1 MRWRRMVGAPGLGG
15 CGTRYSELVT
25 GWHPLM
31 LVSLVIRDVVLIE
44 RLVLAFRPGLG
55 VLTGETGAGKSILLD
70 ALGLALGARGDS
82 GLVRRGAEQA
92 AVTAEFQVPDSHPVF
107 GVLRDQGLDS
117 ADTLTLRRVIS
128 VDGRSRAFVNDQPI
142 GVALLRRLG
151 EELVEVHGQF
161 DSHGLLDPRTH
172 GGVLDAYADLET
184 MAARVAAAWRAWR
197 QVEQARV
204 QAAVD
209 ADRARAEEDWLR
221 HAVAELDQ
229 LEPCPGEEK
238 GLAETRAVLMHRE
251 KLMEAINAAYAD
263 LGGERGAERA
273 VAGALRQLGRAAD
286 KAGGRL
292 DPVIAALDRAGAE
305 LAEGVS
311 LLRGVSADLEIDGG
325 TLDTVEE
332 RLFALRAAARK
343 HSVDVD
349 GLAGLRTDLARRLAL
364 IEDQG
369 SVLSRLAREA
379 GVARSAY
386 LEAAEALSRQRRDA
400 AGRLDGALARELPPL
415 KLERARFVTSAEAL
429 LEGEWGAAGIDR
441 VSFKIATNPGASPGP
456 LNKIASGGELARFML
471 ALKVVLARTGSVPTL
486 IFDEVDAGIGGAVA
500 AAVGERLERLGSEVQ
515 VLVVTHSPQVA
526 ARGAGHFK
534 VRKSHQG
541 DVVTTDVVELDGAA
555 RTEEIARMLSGAH
568 ITPEARAAA
577 AALMNGQA

>member
-1 MRWRRMVGAPGLGG
+1 
-15 CGTRYSELVT
+15 
-25 GWHPLM
+25 M

-44 RLVLAFRPGLG
+44 RLTLAFRPGLG

-82 GLVRRGAEQA
+82 GLVRRGCEQA
-92 AVTAEFQVPDSHPVF
+92 AVTAEFQLADSHPVF
-107 GVLRDQGLDS
+107 AILREQGLEEGGDS
-117 ADTLTLRRVIS
+117 LTLRRVIGADS
-128 VDGRSRAFVNDQPI
+128 RSRAFVNDQPI
-142 GVALLRRLG
+142 GVTLLRRLG

-161 DSHGLLDPRTH
+161 DTHGLLDPRTH
-172 GGVLDAYADLET
+172 GGVLDAYAGLET
-184 MAARVAAAWRAWR
+184 VAAQVGAAWRAWR
-197 QVEQARV
+197 QVEQARL
-204 QAAVD
+204 QAASD
-209 ADRARAEEDWLR
+209 AGRARAEEDWLR

-229 LEPCPGEEK
+229 LAPREGEESA
-238 GLAETRAVLMHRE
+238 LAETRSVLMHRE
-251 KLMEAINAAYAD
+251 KLMEAINAAWAD

-273 VAGALRQLGRAAD
+273 VAAALRQLARAAD

-305 LAEGVS
+305 LSEGVS

-325 TLDTVEE
+325 NLETTEE

-343 HSVDVD
+343 HSVEVD
-349 GLAGLRTDLARRLAL
+349 RLPALRDELAGRLAL

-369 SVLSRLAREA
+369 DTLTRLAREA
-379 GVARSAY
+379 ATARAGY
-386 LEAAEALSRQRRDA
+386 LEAAKALGAKRRAAALLLDEAV
-400 AGRLDGALARELPPL
+400 GRELPPL
-415 KLERARFVTSAEAL
+415 KLERARFVTVLEAL
-429 LEGEWGAAGIDR
+429 AEGEWGAAGTDR
-441 VSFKIATNPGASPGP
+441 VAFQISTNPGAPPGP

-500 AAVGERLERLGSEVQ
+500 AAVGERLERLGREVQ

-526 ARGAGHFK
+526 ARGAGHFQVQK
-534 VRKSHQG
+534 HHKGEAVS
-541 DVVTTDVVELDGAA
+541 TDVVELDGAA
-555 RTEEIARMLSGAH
+555 RQEEIARMLSGAH

-577 AALMNGQA
+577 AALIKGGASGRGSGNGGRE